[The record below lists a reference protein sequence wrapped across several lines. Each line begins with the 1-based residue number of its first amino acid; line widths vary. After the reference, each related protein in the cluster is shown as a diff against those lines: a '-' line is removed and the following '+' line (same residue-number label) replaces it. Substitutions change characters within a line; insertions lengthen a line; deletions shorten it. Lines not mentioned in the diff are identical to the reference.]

1 MAGDGFGT
9 CHAGQMM
16 GCGLPSEELEVSWD
30 LLLQH
35 LPLCCSLPTYL
46 LIPGQ
51 SLLGQVE
58 FGVCG
63 GSVGP
68 LASGKPAVQVLPIV
82 LPRKQEGE
90 VRDGGSGPAWSCLQE
105 VSLDLNTSFWR
116 SRVAKPREL
125 TRLTASETGAAGGRK
140 ILARCC
146 VVQFQNVPAK
156 PASLPLLRRQS
167 SPKQGVFA
175 SSKRSGQSDRLLE
188 AEYLGLH
195 LQKGRTLTGRGS
207 GMSLCSLSSFKGD

>member
-16 GCGLPSEELEVSWD
+16 GCGLPSEELGVSWV

-46 LIPGQ
+46 LVPGQ

-90 VRDGGSGPAWSCLQE
+90 VRWRIRA
-105 VSLDLNTSFWR
+105 SLVML
-116 SRVAKPREL
+116 
-125 TRLTASETGAAGGRK
+125 AGGLPRFK
-140 ILARCC
+140 HLILEVKSC
-146 VVQFQNVPAK
+146 QT
-156 PASLPLLRRQS
+156 
-167 SPKQGVFA
+167 
-175 SSKRSGQSDRLLE
+175 KRADKANG
-188 AEYLGLH
+188 
-195 LQKGRTLTGRGS
+195 K
-207 GMSLCSLSSFKGD
+207 